1 MPFDK
6 NLGPARKVSG
16 KNGSWVI
23 HERTK
28 HGVVPK
34 GDCGL
39 VSRCVIGCSIQPVC
53 APDGACICPSGTC
66 PLQPCGLWLYY
77 SHISLA
83 ALQPHIALLEPHI
96 ANAVATCFGLLAQ
109 LCHQTGLL
117 TESAAVLLGA
127 ASQKHTKHSSLCIG
141 IQEALCNRATGR
153 ARECD
158 LEALTNVSNTDF
170 SVCLGVHCS
179 QIRCTARPQCLRAWM
194 E

>member
-1 MPFDK
+1 M
-6 NLGPARKVSG
+6 ASYRKTIVVLLAGVSSAAAF
-16 KNGSWVI
+16 NPYA
-23 HERTK
+23 HQMELAYAP
-28 HGVVPK
+28 VVRV
-34 GDCGL
+34 L
-39 VSRCVIGCSIQPVC
+39 
-53 APDGACICPSGTC
+53 AT
-66 PLQPCGLWLYY
+66 GLWLYY

-83 ALQPHIALLEPHI
+83 ALQPHIAVLEPHI
-96 ANAVATCFGLLAQ
+96 ADAVATCFCLLAQ

-117 TESAAVLLGA
+117 TKSAAVLLGA

-158 LEALTNVSNTDF
+158 LEALTNVANADF

-179 QIRCTARPQCLRAWM
+179 QIKCTARPQCLRAWM